1 MSTFIAT
8 TCCQKLT
15 TKCLNGSLYDKEDKD
30 VLISKLTSRIQRL
43 EKQDKDYDLLNQE
56 FKQLENDVNLLN
68 EAKLRLEYEIKQ
80 RDESYNKRISD
91 LKGENE
97 NLQNALNDKLC
108 VNKKLFEEKQ
118 CLENQLKL
126 KNDEITDLTNKLNNI
141 NNRFNST
148 QNDNGDLE
156 NTLHG
161 LNDIKSQQR
170 DKIAELVDDNKKLAN
185 LYQEQEH
192 SLYLAGQEKTKLNK
206 KLNDDQAN
214 INNLNSK
221 LRIHDGNLNNLQN
234 QLDKSNEL
242 NMKLKNDLQ
251 KLEEAYSNFTV
262 DNQTLCDELNKQHAL
277 KEDEEKNNSELKLV
291 LGDRK
296 NKLRTL
302 NEDYIYL
309 KNLHDKACEDRNM
322 LQMETGKLEDHV
334 MILTKQNEKLS
345 DEIAEVIKDDNQMK
359 DILNRSERM
368 STMLKSNDTILSQMP
383 QELLNASN
391 CFESSKCQMNCD
403 DDNNR
408 TRANLSQ
415 ERQRS
420 LSPKF
425 TYSRIEKNLGD

>member
-8 TCCQKLT
+8 QCCQKLT
-15 TKCLNGSLYDKEDKD
+15 TKCLNGTLYDKEDKD
-30 VLISKLTSRIQRL
+30 VLISKLTSRIQKL
-43 EKQDKDYDLLNQE
+43 EQQDKDYDLLNQE

-80 RDESYNKRISD
+80 RDESNNKRISD

-141 NNRFNST
+141 NNRFSSA
-148 QNDNGDLE
+148 QNDKGDLE
-156 NTLHG
+156 NTLRG
-161 LNDIKSQQR
+161 LNDIKAQQR

-185 LYQEQEH
+185 LCQEQEH
-192 SLYLAGQEKTKLNK
+192 SLYLAGQEKAKLSK

-221 LRIHDGNLNNLQN
+221 LRIHDSNLNNLQN

-251 KLEEAYSNFTV
+251 NLEDAYRNFSL
-262 DNQTLCDELNKQHAL
+262 DNQTMNDELNKQHAL
-277 KEDEEKNNSELKLV
+277 KEDEEKNNTQLKLV

-309 KNLHDKACEDRNM
+309 KNLQDKACEDRNM
-322 LQMETGKLEDHV
+322 LQMETGKLEEH
-334 MILTKQNEKLS
+334 IITLTKQNEKLS
-345 DEIAEVIKDDNQMK
+345 DEIAKVINEDNQMK

-368 STMLKSNDTILSQMP
+368 SIMLKSNDSILSQMP

-391 CFESSKCQMNCD
+391 CFDNSKCQIPCD
-403 DDNNR
+403 ENNNR
-408 TRANLSQ
+408 TNLSQ

-425 TYSRIEKNLGD
+425 TYSRIDKNLGN

>member
-8 TCCQKLT
+8 QCCQKLT
-15 TKCLNGSLYDKEDKD
+15 TKCLNGTLYDKEDKD
-30 VLISKLTSRIQRL
+30 VLISKLTSRIQKL
-43 EKQDKDYDLLNQE
+43 EQQDKDYDLLNQE

-80 RDESYNKRISD
+80 RDESNNKRISD

-141 NNRFNST
+141 NNRFSSA
-148 QNDNGDLE
+148 QNDKGDLE
-156 NTLHG
+156 NTLRG
-161 LNDIKSQQR
+161 LNDIKAQQR

-185 LYQEQEH
+185 LCQEQEH
-192 SLYLAGQEKTKLNK
+192 SLYLAGQEKAKLSK

-214 INNLNSK
+214 INNINSK
-221 LRIHDGNLNNLQN
+221 LRIHDSNLNNLQN

-251 KLEEAYSNFTV
+251 NLEDAYRNFSL
-262 DNQTLCDELNKQHAL
+262 DNQTMNDELNKQHAL
-277 KEDEEKNNSELKLV
+277 KEDEEKNNTQLKLV

-309 KNLHDKACEDRNM
+309 KNLQDKACEDRNM
-322 LQMETGKLEDHV
+322 LQMETGKLEEH
-334 MILTKQNEKLS
+334 IITLTKQNEKLS
-345 DEIAEVIKDDNQMK
+345 DEIAKVINEDNQMK

-368 STMLKSNDTILSQMP
+368 SIMLKSNDSILSQMP

-391 CFESSKCQMNCD
+391 CFDNSKCQIPCD
-403 DDNNR
+403 ENNNR
-408 TRANLSQ
+408 TNLSQ

-425 TYSRIEKNLGD
+425 TYSRIDKNLGN

>member
-8 TCCQKLT
+8 QCCQKLT
-15 TKCLNGSLYDKEDKD
+15 TKCLNGTLYDKEDKD
-30 VLISKLTSRIQRL
+30 VLISKLTSRIQKL
-43 EKQDKDYDLLNQE
+43 EQQDKDYDLLNQE

-80 RDESYNKRISD
+80 RDESNNKRISD

-141 NNRFNST
+141 NNRFSSA
-148 QNDNGDLE
+148 QNDKGDLE
-156 NTLHG
+156 NTLRG
-161 LNDIKSQQR
+161 LNDIKAQQR

-185 LYQEQEH
+185 LCQEQEH
-192 SLYLAGQEKTKLNK
+192 SLYLAGQEKAKLSK

-221 LRIHDGNLNNLQN
+221 LRIHDSNLNNLQN

-251 KLEEAYSNFTV
+251 NLEDAYRNFSL
-262 DNQTLCDELNKQHAL
+262 DNQTMNDELNKQHAL
-277 KEDEEKNNSELKLV
+277 KEDEEKNNTQLKLV

-309 KNLHDKACEDRNM
+309 KNLQDKACEDRNM
-322 LQMETGKLEDHV
+322 LQMETGKLEEH
-334 MILTKQNEKLS
+334 IITLTKQNEKLS
-345 DEIAEVIKDDNQMK
+345 DEIAKVINEDNQMK

-368 STMLKSNDTILSQMP
+368 SIMLKSNDSILSQMP

-391 CFESSKCQMNCD
+391 CFDNSKCQIPCD
-403 DDNNR
+403 ENNNR
-408 TRANLSQ
+408 TNLSQ

-425 TYSRIEKNLGD
+425 TYSKIDKNLGN

>member
-8 TCCQKLT
+8 QCCQKLT
-15 TKCLNGSLYDKEDKD
+15 TKCLNGTLYDKEDKD
-30 VLISKLTSRIQRL
+30 VLISKLTSRIQKL
-43 EKQDKDYDLLNQE
+43 EQQDKDYDLLNQE

-80 RDESYNKRISD
+80 RDESNNKRISD

-141 NNRFNST
+141 NNRFSSA
-148 QNDNGDLE
+148 QNDKGDLE
-156 NTLHG
+156 NTLRG
-161 LNDIKSQQR
+161 LNDIKAQQR

-185 LYQEQEH
+185 LCQEQEH
-192 SLYLAGQEKTKLNK
+192 SLYLAGQEKAKLSK

-221 LRIHDGNLNNLQN
+221 LRIHDSNLNNLKN

-251 KLEEAYSNFTV
+251 NLEDAYRNFSL
-262 DNQTLCDELNKQHAL
+262 DNQTMNDELNKQHAL
-277 KEDEEKNNSELKLV
+277 KEDEEKNNTQLKLV

-309 KNLHDKACEDRNM
+309 KNLQDKACEDRNM
-322 LQMETGKLEDHV
+322 LQMETGKLEEH
-334 MILTKQNEKLS
+334 IITLTKQNEKLS
-345 DEIAEVIKDDNQMK
+345 DEIAKVINEDNQMK

-368 STMLKSNDTILSQMP
+368 SIMLKSNDSILSQMP

-391 CFESSKCQMNCD
+391 CFDNSKCQIPCD
-403 DDNNR
+403 ENNNR
-408 TRANLSQ
+408 TNLSQ

-425 TYSRIEKNLGD
+425 TYSRIDKNLGN

>member
-8 TCCQKLT
+8 QCCQKLT
-15 TKCLNGSLYDKEDKD
+15 TKCLNGTLYDKEDKD
-30 VLISKLTSRIQRL
+30 VLISKLTSRIQKL
-43 EKQDKDYDLLNQE
+43 EQQDKDYDLLNQE

-80 RDESYNKRISD
+80 RDESNNKRISD

-141 NNRFNST
+141 NNRFSSA
-148 QNDNGDLE
+148 QNDKGDLE
-156 NTLHG
+156 NTLRG
-161 LNDIKSQQR
+161 LNDIKAQQR

-185 LYQEQEH
+185 LCQEQEH
-192 SLYLAGQEKTKLNK
+192 SLYLAGQEKAKLSK

-221 LRIHDGNLNNLQN
+221 LRIHDSNLNNLHN

-251 KLEEAYSNFTV
+251 NLEDAYRNFSL
-262 DNQTLCDELNKQHAL
+262 DNKTMNDELNKQHSL
-277 KEDEEKNNSELKLV
+277 KEDEEKNNTQLKLV

-309 KNLHDKACEDRNM
+309 KNLQDKACEDRNM
-322 LQMETGKLEDHV
+322 LQMETGKLEEH
-334 MILTKQNEKLS
+334 IITLTKQNEKLS
-345 DEIAEVIKDDNQMK
+345 DEIAKVINEDNQMK

-368 STMLKSNDTILSQMP
+368 SIMLKSNDSILSQMP

-391 CFESSKCQMNCD
+391 CFDNSKCQIPCD
-403 DDNNR
+403 ENNNR
-408 TRANLSQ
+408 TNLSQ

-425 TYSRIEKNLGD
+425 TYSRIDKNLGN

>member
-1 MSTFIAT
+1 M
-8 TCCQKLT
+8 T
-15 TKCLNGSLYDKEDKD
+15 TKCLNGTLYDKEDKD
-30 VLISKLTSRIQRL
+30 VLISKLTSRIQKL
-43 EKQDKDYDLLNQE
+43 EQQDKDYDLLNQE

-80 RDESYNKRISD
+80 RDESNNKRISD

-141 NNRFNST
+141 NNRFSSA
-148 QNDNGDLE
+148 QNDKGDLE
-156 NTLHG
+156 NTLRG
-161 LNDIKSQQR
+161 LNDIKAQQR

-185 LYQEQEH
+185 LCQEQEH
-192 SLYLAGQEKTKLNK
+192 SLYLAGQEKAKLSK

-221 LRIHDGNLNNLQN
+221 LRIHDSNLNNLQN

-251 KLEEAYSNFTV
+251 NLEDAYRNFSL
-262 DNQTLCDELNKQHAL
+262 DNQKMNDELNKQHAL
-277 KEDEEKNNSELKLV
+277 KEDEEKNNTQLKLV

-309 KNLHDKACEDRNM
+309 KNLQDKACEDRNM
-322 LQMETGKLEDHV
+322 LQMETGKLEEH
-334 MILTKQNEKLS
+334 IITLTKQNEKLS
-345 DEIAEVIKDDNQMK
+345 DEIAKVINEDNQMK

-368 STMLKSNDTILSQMP
+368 SIMLKSNDSILSQMP
-383 QELLNASN
+383 QVLLNASN
-391 CFESSKCQMNCD
+391 CFDNSKCQIPCD
-403 DDNNR
+403 ENNNR
-408 TRANLSQ
+408 TNLSQ

-425 TYSRIEKNLGD
+425 TYSKIDKNLGN